1 MPPRLTDERP
11 QGDIFLSLEMV
22 LSCDAARHEPESAL
36 GQQLPLR
43 TGCPAG
49 GAAGHQPSRD
59 LISRGSGRTRG
70 PVGTC
75 PPCGCR
81 QLSSLPPQDDTKS
94 APGEGVTELTEATDQ
109 GRPTDSKATAEN
121 NSLWPRFGGDLP
133 PRNWNGPAFQPAP
146 SAPKDSEWYGSY
158 KGGGRS
164 RGIPLLSSA
173 HGVPLCPALES
184 SSAHVK
190 TFSAGWRAPRF
201 PWMVLTSPN
210 EELCPGEGP
219 LGAART
225 HVCSREHR
233 DVPPGGAP
241 GRAGQRRAAMGRDE
255 LQSCPGGHGNLGTA
269 LPCPEPASL
278 SMRHDKMTCRQGEVR
293 CHFQGIE
300 IIETRGSFLKYIY
313 TLASVR
319 VRVTAVMTTFSVSR
333 CPSLCPGSCMSLMHS
348 TAHSTGRGLGRGR
361 SFCTEQERIAEART

>member
-1 MPPRLTDERP
+1 MPSDTRERRSRPVLLRPWPHGEDMPPRLTDERP

-81 QLSSLPPQDDTKS
+81 WLGSLPPQDDTKS

-158 KGGGRS
+158 KGGGAFKGNPTS
-164 RGIPLLSSA
+164 
-173 HGVPLCPALES
+173 VLCPRSPAL
-184 SSAHVK
+184 
-190 TFSAGWRAPRF
+190 
-201 PWMVLTSPN
+201 
-210 EELCPGEGP
+210 
-219 LGAART
+219 
-225 HVCSREHR
+225 
-233 DVPPGGAP
+233 
-241 GRAGQRRAAMGRDE
+241 
-255 LQSCPGGHGNLGTA
+255 SCPGVGLG
-269 LPCPEPASL
+269 PREDL
-278 SMRHDKMTCRQGEVR
+278 SCR
-293 CHFQGIE
+293 
-300 IIETRGSFLKYIY
+300 
-313 TLASVR
+313 LAS
-319 VRVTAVMTTFSVSR
+319 SPVSLDG
-333 CPSLCPGSCMSLMHS
+333 PYIS
-348 TAHSTGRGLGRGR
+348 
-361 SFCTEQERIAEART
+361 